1 MLSRDLRMIL
11 SRLSTGFPRNL
22 DSMRG
27 GLRDLFRLFKL
38 HGILRTQRCGGRL
51 LLGLWSAARF
61 GLAFVLEVLKQLTF
75 GEHRVVCAYSLMFE
89 ANVWMINWAS
99 GMVLV
104 DYHRNLSRLMED
116 LREPDYWW
124 VVIPGRFILLR
135 PLLRSLFR
143 VSDRR
148 LTSLPHVLL
157 DIFVKVVEILL
168 NFMMFIN
175 FYRELETSLDLFLSL
190 LALNELV
197 DLR

>member
-1 MLSRDLRMIL
+1 MV
-11 SRLSTGFPRNL
+11 
-22 DSMRG
+22 
-27 GLRDLFRLFKL
+27 GLLWA
-38 HGILRTQRCGGRL
+38 CYWL
-51 LLGLWSAARF
+51 LLGLWSSARF
-61 GLAFVLEVLKQLTF
+61 VLAFVLEVLKQLTF
-75 GEHRVVCAYSLMFE
+75 GEHRVVRAYSLMFE

-99 GMVLV
+99 GVVLI
-104 DYHRNLSRLMED
+104 DYHRDLSRLMED
-116 LREPDYWW
+116 LRESDYWW
-124 VVIPGRFILLR
+124 VMIPGRLILLR

-175 FYRELETSLDLFLSL
+175 FYCELETSLDLFLSL